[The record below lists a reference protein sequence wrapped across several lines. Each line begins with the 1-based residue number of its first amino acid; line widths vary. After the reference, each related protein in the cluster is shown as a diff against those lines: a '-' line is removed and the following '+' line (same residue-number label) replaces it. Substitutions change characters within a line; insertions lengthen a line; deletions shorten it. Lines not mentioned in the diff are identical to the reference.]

1 MEIGN
6 TLNLANG
13 LRLCVDWLS
22 WTFKEPCTPLDA
34 ISFMGYS
41 PEDFRQQPKGRNG
54 YRSQLLHCA
63 YDISVQYDGNE
74 GMGVHVDVSGSAI
87 GNMLEHFY
95 RSRIKETAFHS
106 QGYETTDFQGSVVC
120 DLLAGI
126 IKRGQVTRLDLAIDD
141 IGCNFYTMSELHDI
155 FWSHLFS
162 TRSRSWFEHTGHSTE
177 HNDLNEIGWTI
188 YLGKRTSSLMLRI
201 YDKQQEQNI
210 KRLKSCDAPIETPWV
225 RWELEMKKER
235 AQRAAELISQ
245 GMSISFLA
253 MGVLGNQLRIIEMDN
268 SRNTRCST
276 SEKWE
281 RFLDGIER
289 LSLYRPKEEKTLN
302 DTKQWL
308 FKQVAPSLATVV
320 LADGGSMEYLEYLL
334 ACGSN
339 RLNGHQTRLIGK
351 EMGLAV

>member
-6 TLNLANG
+6 MSNLGNG

-22 WTFKEPCTPLDA
+22 WTFKEPCTPFDV

-41 PEDFRQQPKGRNG
+41 PEDFRHQPKGRNG
-54 YRSQLLHCA
+54 YRSQFLHCA
-63 YDISVQYDGNE
+63 YDISVQFDGNK
-74 GMGVHVDVSGSAI
+74 GMGVHVDASGSAI
-87 GNMLEHFY
+87 GDLLEHFY

-106 QGYETTDFQGSVVC
+106 QGYETTNLQGSVIC

-126 IKRGQVTRLDLAIDD
+126 VQRGQVTRLDLAVDD
-141 IGCNFYTMSELHDI
+141 IGCSFYTMSELHDI
-155 FWSHLFS
+155 FWNHSFS
-162 TRSRSWFEHTGHSTE
+162 TRSRSWNEHTGHSTE
-177 HNDLNEIGWTI
+177 HNSSEGIGWTI

-210 KRLKSCDAPIETPWV
+210 KRLKSGDMPIETPWV
-225 RWELEMKKER
+225 RWELEIKKER

-245 GMSISFLA
+245 GMPISLLA
-253 MGVLGNQLRIIEMDN
+253 MGVIGNQLRIIETDN

-281 RFLDGIER
+281 RFLDGIKK
-289 LSLYRPKEEKTLN
+289 LSLYRPEKEKTLD
-302 DTKQWL
+302 DTKRWL
-308 FKQVAPSLATVV
+308 VKQVAPSLATVV
-320 LADGGSMEYLEYLL
+320 LADGGSIQYLEYLL
-334 ACGSN
+334 ACGSY
-339 RLNGHQTRLIGK
+339 RLNEHQSRLIGE